1 MANILASQNGNWS
14 SPSTWIG
21 GVVPISGDNVYSNN
35 RTITIDT
42 NIECFKIC
50 NKAENGS
57 TVGGVFN
64 ILNDYILNVDLFDTG
79 ATTLCQISANASPTI
94 YGQINGGTIAAARGI
109 DIVGTGTLTIN
120 GFVSGG
126 SVAVT
131 SGTNFAE
138 AIRISSTGN
147 IVLSGNAVGGS
158 NTQNHAIHNF
168 GGGNVTVYGN
178 LSGSPISTGQALR
191 FHRGGNCT
199 VNGNLYGYTGFGLV
213 VSSFVG
219 DSNTVTINGN
229 SYGPINHAGSG
240 SAFSIAS
247 LNCNTTINGDIYG
260 PQSIAAFALTQ
271 NIIGA
276 SITQGAGTINI
287 YGNIYG
293 GTGNANT
300 IRGLSITTSSI
311 FNFVGNLYGGHSPWG
326 VGSQSGKHALY
337 IAYCP
342 NANLTCGIVSG
353 GLNTLINV
361 RNTTSGSYGLLIE
374 GNGTIVNLTV
384 PELRNNTC
392 ISNPCILVNNLAST
406 LNLTSNIYDDY
417 IFNNGSV
424 NVYVV
429 GVTGILNL
437 TGSIYGKDVNVT
449 GSTIDNARINVALS
463 QGTAGTI
470 VNVYGQIVGG
480 ITGIAVYSTNGNTFA
495 AKVIGNKTGQTGIA
509 GSQYTGYAYLG
520 VGALSKLIAEEIE
533 AGLQGNFPASG
544 PVYLKDANSKIKLK
558 RYTNNNLTQTLTD
571 PLSSSQ
577 TYPLSSDVRYG
588 VSYAGGNMIG
598 VCRVPTPQQVSY
610 GTLVDN
616 TSGIAILDAST
627 LWSFNADNLP
637 STGIGGRLKNCATVE
652 AVGAQIAAFLP

>member
-35 RTITIDT
+35 KTILLDT
-42 NIECFKIC
+42 DIQCYKIC

-109 DIVGTGTLTIN
+109 DIIGTGTLTIN

-126 SVAVT
+126 SVAVST
-131 SGTNFAE
+131 GTNFAE

-147 IVLSGNAVGGS
+147 IVLSGNAIGGV

-168 GGGNVTVYGN
+168 GGGNVTVYGD
-178 LSGSPISTGQALR
+178 LSGSQISTGQALR
-191 FHRGGNCT
+191 FFRRGNCT
-199 VNGNLYGYTGFGLV
+199 INGNLYGYSGHALV
-213 VSSFVG
+213 INSYAG
-219 DSNTVTINGN
+219 DSNEVTINGN
-229 SYGPINHAGSG
+229 SYGPINHAGSSG
-240 SAFSIAS
+240 AFSIAS

-260 PQSIAAFALTQ
+260 PQSIAAFTLAQ

-293 GTGNANT
+293 GTGNTNG
-300 IRGLSITTSSI
+300 IKGLSVNTSST
-311 FNFVGNLYGGHSPWG
+311 FNFVGNLYGGHNPWG
-326 VGSQSGKHALY
+326 IGGQSGKHALH
-337 IAYCP
+337 IVYCP
-342 NANLTCGIVSG
+342 NATLTCGVVSG
-353 GLNTLINV
+353 GLNTLTNV
-361 RNTTSGSYGLLIE
+361 RNTASGSHGLLVE
-374 GNGTIVNLTV
+374 GAGTIVNLTV

-392 ISNPCILVNNLAST
+392 IFNPSILVNNLAAT
-406 LNLTSNIYDDY
+406 LNLTTNIYDDY
-417 IFNNGSV
+417 TFISGSV
-424 NVYVV
+424 TIYVI

-437 TGSIYGKDVNVT
+437 TGSIYGKDINVA
-449 GSTIDNARINVALS
+449 GSTIDIARNNITLS

-470 VNVYGQIVGG
+470 VNVSGQIVGG
-480 ITGIAVYSTNGNTFA
+480 ITGNAVYSTGGNTFA
-495 AKVIGNKTGQTGIA
+495 TKVVGNRTGQTGIA

-544 PVYLKDANSKIKLK
+544 PVYLKDANSKITLK